1 MLIPS
6 SCRTWGQHNTRRG
19 AVSTGRDLLAAPPAA
34 VADAGARDT
43 GDKQDPC
50 ADKAESDRQGG
61 EGGERVP
68 RSRTHADF
76 AFWEQRKVV
85 KLNVVR
91 SQSLFRSG

>member
-6 SCRTWGQHNTRRG
+6 SCRAWEQHKARRG